1 MRTRRNIQ
9 GVIVLSTIE
18 SSEIAAPRR
27 GSNPAPIHLALM
39 VRLRRAEIFALP
51 GAAPLRAPEF

>member
-27 GSNPAPIHLALM
+27 GSNPAPIHFGLNGPSAA
-39 VRLRRAEIFALP
+39 RRDFRP
-51 GAAPLRAPEF
+51 TGRRPSPSS